1 MSYRAIHRYARI
13 SPRKVRPVTQLISG
27 MYVEDARHTLKGI
40 HNRGARFVEK
50 VLASAAAN
58 AEDRGVRQVAELRVV
73 EARVDPVALHR
84 VDDRPDVLDADER
97 SSSQHRPGLGA
108 QYKRLAGSRSG
119 SPLNVSVDE
128 ILAVVARVASGT

>member
-73 EARVDPVALHR
+73 EARVDPG
-84 VDDRPDVLDADER
+84 PMF
-97 SSSQHRPGLGA
+97 
-108 QYKRLAGSRSG
+108 KRLQPRARGMAYQIRKRFSHIH
-119 SPLNVSVDE
+119 VVVDLPGA
-128 ILAVVARVASGT
+128 IVD